1 MIPKKI
7 IISNAKR
14 IVLSRVYNVGLRE
27 TALIKVVANQIN
39 YKVTTNIYTKEIDM
53 VEFNNRIVKGRWRK

>member
-7 IISNAKR
+7 IISNARR
-14 IVLSRVYNVGLRE
+14 IILARVYNVGLRE
-27 TALIKVVANQIN
+27 TAFIRVVASYIN
-39 YKVTTNIYTKEIDM
+39 YKNTTNTYTKEIDM

>member
-53 VEFNNRIVKGRWRK
+53 VEFKNRIVKGRWRK